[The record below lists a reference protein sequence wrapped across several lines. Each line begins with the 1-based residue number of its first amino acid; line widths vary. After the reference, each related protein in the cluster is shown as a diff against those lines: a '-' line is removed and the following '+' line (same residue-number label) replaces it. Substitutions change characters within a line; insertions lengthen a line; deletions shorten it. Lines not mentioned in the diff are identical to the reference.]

1 MTATE
6 SASALI
12 STASIAGV
20 AAGFYYTT
28 QRSDIQLLVVKPIP
42 FRADLVNALR
52 GQLHRKIRVVC
63 AVLLLHLP
71 LTLLFTIGA
80 FNAVGSLDTS
90 QSADPVKIAIAVIA
104 GLALLH
110 GWAIV
115 NDLLALITRVRELP
129 GNSKRRPTEDN
140 TWP

>member
-6 SASALI
+6 SAGALI
-12 STASIAGV
+12 STASIAGI

-28 QRSDIQLLVVKPIP
+28 QRSDIQMLVVKPIP
-42 FRADLVNALR
+42 FSNDLVNALR
-52 GQLHRKIRVVC
+52 GQLNGKIRVVC
-63 AVLLLHLP
+63 TVLILHFP
-71 LTLLFTIGA
+71 LTILFSIGA
-80 FNAVGSLDTS
+80 LNAVGSFDTS
-90 QSADPVKIAIAVIA
+90 QRFDPVKIAVAVIA

-129 GNSKRRPTEDN
+129 DTSSPTGDT